1 MAKRKQHTHRR
12 PRRAGGSTGI
22 YIAGGA
28 IALAMVA
35 AVIMLATASRDNDDG
50 ANAPIVMPT
59 PRPDAVSTSGMVY
72 GEPGAPVTVTEY
84 VDFQCPVCL
93 RASHTVIAEIE
104 ERYVETGQVKVEV
117 KPIAILG
124 DESVAATEA
133 AHCAAA
139 QGQFWPY
146 HDILFANQGAENDG
160 GFNDSRLKEFAARLG
175 LNSASF
181 DSCLD
186 SHTYKAAV
194 ESNTDAAK
202 AQGVSGTPAVF
213 VNEAR
218 VETSVEAISA
228 AIDANLSGG

>member
-1 MAKRKQHTHRR
+1 MAKRKQLTRRQRR
-12 PRRAGGSTGI
+12 PAGGSAGI

-35 AVIMLATASRDNDDG
+35 AVIMLATASRDNGDG
-50 ANAPIVMPT
+50 ANAPIAMPT
-59 PRPDAVSTSGMVY
+59 PRPAAVSTNGMIY
-72 GEPGAPVTVTEY
+72 GEPDAPVTVTEY
-84 VDFQCPVCL
+84 IDFQCPVCL
-93 RASHTVIAEIE
+93 RASLTVMAEIE
-104 ERYVETGQVKVEV
+104 TTYVETGQAKVEV

-146 HDILFANQGAENDG
+146 HDMLFANQGAENDG
-160 GFNDSRLKEFAARLG
+160 GFNDSRLREFAARLG
-175 LNSASF
+175 LNTASF
-181 DSCLD
+181 NSCLD
-186 SHTYKAAV
+186 SNTYKAAV
-194 ESNTDAAK
+194 ESNTEGAK

-213 VNEAR
+213 VNGTR
-218 VETSVEAISA
+218 VETSVGAISA